1 MEVILKEDIKNL
13 GLIGDIVSVKP
24 GYGRNFLVPQGKAVF
39 VTADNLKQLELQ
51 KEELR
56 KKQDEELSVLREK
69 AQTFEG
75 LKLTIEA
82 NVTDEGTLYGSIGV
96 IDIANSAIEKG
107 IEIEKSFINMPDGPI
122 KKIGSHEVEL
132 LLHPE
137 IRVMITV
144 EVIGGEVAIKNTL
157 DSEEEE
163 DNINEEN
170 IIKSPMVGVAYLSVD
185 PNSPPYVKIGQHV
198 KIGDTLLLIEAMKT
212 FNEIKAPKSGVIK
225 KIVTLNSQP
234 VEYGDHLIIF
244 E

>member
-13 GLIGDIVSVKP
+13 GVIGDIVSVKP

-39 VTADNLKQLELQ
+39 VTADNLKQLELH

-56 KKQDEELSVLREK
+56 KKQDDELAALREK

-82 NVTDEGTLYGSIGV
+82 NVTDEGTLYGSIGT
-96 IDIANSAIEKG
+96 IDIANAAIEKG
-107 IEIEKSFINMPDGPI
+107 IELEKSFINMPDGPI
-122 KKIGSHEVEL
+122 KIIGSHEVEL

-137 IRVMITV
+137 IQVMITV

-170 IIKSPMVGVAYLSVD
+170 I
-185 PNSPPYVKIGQHV
+185 
-198 KIGDTLLLIEAMKT
+198 DTENT
-212 FNEIKAPKSGVIK
+212 EES
-225 KIVTLNSQP
+225 
-234 VEYGDHLIIF
+234 E
-244 E
+244 

>member
-13 GLIGDIVSVKP
+13 GVIGDIVSVKP

-56 KKQDEELSVLREK
+56 KKQDDELAALREK

-82 NVTDEGTLYGSIGV
+82 NVTDEGTLYGSIGT
-96 IDIANSAIEKG
+96 IDIANAAIEKG
-107 IEIEKSFINMPDGPI
+107 IELEKSFINMPDGPI
-122 KKIGSHEVEL
+122 KIIGSHEVEL

-137 IRVMITV
+137 IQVMITV

-170 IIKSPMVGVAYLSVD
+170 I
-185 PNSPPYVKIGQHV
+185 
-198 KIGDTLLLIEAMKT
+198 DTENT
-212 FNEIKAPKSGVIK
+212 EES
-225 KIVTLNSQP
+225 
-234 VEYGDHLIIF
+234 E
-244 E
+244 

>member
-13 GLIGDIVSVKP
+13 GVIGDIVSVKP

-56 KKQDEELSVLREK
+56 KKQDDELAALREK

-82 NVTDEGTLYGSIGV
+82 NVTDEGALYGSIGT
-96 IDIANSAIEKG
+96 IDIANAAIEKG
-107 IEIEKSFINMPDGPI
+107 IELEKSFINMPDGPI
-122 KKIGSHEVEL
+122 KIIGSHEVEL

-137 IRVMITV
+137 IKVMITV

-170 IIKSPMVGVAYLSVD
+170 I
-185 PNSPPYVKIGQHV
+185 
-198 KIGDTLLLIEAMKT
+198 DTENT
-212 FNEIKAPKSGVIK
+212 EES
-225 KIVTLNSQP
+225 
-234 VEYGDHLIIF
+234 E
-244 E
+244 

>member
-13 GLIGDIVSVKP
+13 GVIGDIVSVKP

-56 KKQDEELSVLREK
+56 KKQDDELAALREK

-82 NVTDEGTLYGSIGV
+82 NVTDEGTLYGSIGT
-96 IDIANSAIEKG
+96 IDIANAAIEKG
-107 IEIEKSFINMPDGPI
+107 IELEKSFINMPDGPI
-122 KKIGSHEVEL
+122 KIIGSHEIEL

-137 IRVMITV
+137 IKVMITV

-170 IIKSPMVGVAYLSVD
+170 I
-185 PNSPPYVKIGQHV
+185 
-198 KIGDTLLLIEAMKT
+198 DTENTK
-212 FNEIKAPKSGVIK
+212 ES
-225 KIVTLNSQP
+225 
-234 VEYGDHLIIF
+234 E
-244 E
+244 